1 MQPAAWHNHTLTGS
15 PPAMSRLL
23 AILVFLSPAGLL
35 LAGDVYQSQQD
46 FLQEVFAGDPPP
58 AAVLWLRDGIRA
70 TSTEILGHPY
80 PGLRI
85 RYWMRDDRSAWILEE
100 IGKERPIT
108 VGLVVNDRGMELVRV
123 LAFRESRGWEVR
135 YPFFT
140 DQFRGIGLTDETQ
153 LDRPV
158 DGISGATLSV
168 RALEKLAR
176 LALYLH
182 GQASNRHDTP
192 APN

>member
-1 MQPAAWHNHTLTGS
+1 MY
-15 PPAMSRLL
+15 RLF
-23 AILVFLSPAGLL
+23 AILVFLSPAGPL
-35 LAGDVYQSQQD
+35 LAGDVYQTQQD
-46 FLQEVFAGDPPP
+46 FLAEVFAGEVP
-58 AAVLWLRDGIRA
+58 AARVLWLRDGIRT
-70 TSTEILGHPY
+70 TSTDILGHAY

-85 RYWMRDDRSAWILEE
+85 RYWLHAGRSAWILEE
-100 IGKERPIT
+100 IGKEKPIT
-108 VGLVVNDRGMELVRV
+108 AGLVVDADGLELVRV

-140 DQFRGIGLTDETQ
+140 DQFRGIGLTDGHA
-153 LDRPV
+153 LDQPI

-182 GQASNRHDTP
+182 QQVTPRHDAP
-192 APN
+192 APP

>member
-1 MQPAAWHNHTLTGS
+1 MFR
-15 PPAMSRLL
+15 ML
-23 AILVFLSPAGLL
+23 AILFFLSPAGVL
-35 LAGDVYQSQQD
+35 LAGDVYQSQPD
-46 FLQEVFAGDPPP
+46 FLQEVFAGSPPP
-58 AAVLWLRDGIRA
+58 AQVLWLRDGIRTA
-70 TSTEILGHPY
+70 STEILGHPY

-85 RYWMRDDRSAWILEE
+85 RYWMQGGRSAWILEE
-100 IGKERPIT
+100 TGKEKPIT
-108 VGLVVNDRGMELVRV
+108 VGLVVNAQGIELVRV

-140 DQFRGIGLTDETQ
+140 DQFRGVGLIDGYA
-153 LDRPV
+153 LDKSI

-182 GQASNRHDTP
+182 GQASGRNDPPSSH
-192 APN
+192 

>member
-1 MQPAAWHNHTLTGS
+1 MP
-15 PPAMSRLL
+15 RLL
-23 AILVFLSPAGLL
+23 AILLFLSPAGVL

-46 FLQEVFAGDPPP
+46 FLQEVFAGSPPP
-58 AAVLWLRDGIRA
+58 AQVLWLRDGIRT
-70 TSTEILGHPY
+70 TSTAILGHPY

-85 RYWMRDDRSAWILEE
+85 RYWMQGERSAWILEE
-100 IGKERPIT
+100 TGKEKPIT
-108 VGLVVNDRGMELVRV
+108 VGLVVNAQGLELVRV

-140 DQFRGIGLTDETQ
+140 NQFRGIGLTDGYA
-153 LDRPV
+153 LDKPV

-182 GQASNRHDTP
+182 GQAIDRHDPP
-192 APN
+192 ASH

>member
-1 MQPAAWHNHTLTGS
+1 MI
-15 PPAMSRLL
+15 RLL
-23 AILVFLSPAGLL
+23 AILLLLSPACPL
-35 LAGDVYQSQQD
+35 LAGDVYQSGED
-46 FLQEVFAGDPPP
+46 FLKEVFAGEPP
-58 AAVLWLRDGIRA
+58 ATSVLWLRDGIRS

-85 RYWMRDDRSAWILEE
+85 RYWMQGDRSAWILEE
-100 IGKERPIT
+100 TGKEKPIT
-108 VGLVVNDRGMELVRV
+108 VGLVVVDGRIERVRV

-140 DQFRGIGLTDETQ
+140 DQFRGAGLTDGHA
-153 LDRPV
+153 LDKPI

-182 GQASNRHDTP
+182 DQASTPHDPP
-192 APN
+192 ASH

>member
-1 MQPAAWHNHTLTGS
+1 MT
-15 PPAMSRLL
+15 RLL
-23 AILVFLSPAGLL
+23 TSLL
-35 LAGDVYQSQQD
+35 LLLLSGTLSASGANQSNED
-46 FLQEVFAGDPPP
+46 FLAEVFDGAPPEP
-58 AAVLWLRDGIRA
+58 GVVWLRDDIRE
-70 TSTEILGHPY
+70 TSTAIMGHPY

-85 RYWMRDDRSAWILEE
+85 RYWAQTGRSAWILEE
-100 IGKERPIT
+100 IGKEKPIT
-108 VGLVVNDRGMELVRV
+108 VGLVVSDKGIERVRV

-140 DQFRGIGLTDETQ
+140 DQFTGIGLTADQ
-153 LDRPV
+153 RLDRDI

-182 GQASNRHDTP
+182 DRIHNGHDTQSP
-192 APN
+192 D

>member
-1 MQPAAWHNHTLTGS
+1 MF
-15 PPAMSRLL
+15 RLL
-23 AILVFLSPAGLL
+23 AILLFLLPAGPL
-35 LAGDVYQSQQD
+35 LAGDVYQTGED

-58 AAVLWLRDGIRA
+58 ASVLWLRDGIRT
-70 TSTEILGHPY
+70 TSTGILGHPY

-85 RYWMRDDRSAWILEE
+85 RYWLQDTRSAWILEE
-100 IGKERPIT
+100 TGKEKPIT
-108 VGLVVNDRGMELVRV
+108 VGVVVNARGIELVRV

-140 DQFRGIGLTDETQ
+140 DQFRGIGLTDDHA
-153 LDRPV
+153 LDRPI

-182 GQASNRHDTP
+182 SQATARHDPP
-192 APN
+192 AAH